1 MVKYLVEG
9 YSQIISLTTG
19 ILKYTG
25 LVVPIFVFVDFDFLH
40 DQSINQTLLN
50 KGDTS

>member
-9 YSQIISLTTG
+9 YSHIISLT